1 MIKVRDG
8 VSTIYSPEPR
18 EFKSFG
24 ELVGARKLVKDEEE
38 VVEGEVDG
46 EEEVLESKLYRAS
59 YRELVKI

>member
-1 MIKVRDG
+1 MLKTIQGRD
-8 VSTIYSPEPR
+8 TIWSPEPR

-24 ELVGARKLVKDEEE
+24 ELIGARKLEKNEEE

-46 EEEVLESKLYRAS
+46 EEEVVESKLYWAN